1 MNLASQSN
9 QLDVFE
15 RLFEFNMKAGNMP
28 ISRNFLLSLGFMMDS
43 DSPVTDNFFDNA
55 YVETKYCQNITKV
68 FWGLEEYNIAFTHNS
83 SEIDIK
89 TVQ

>member
-1 MNLASQSN
+1 
-9 QLDVFE
+9 
-15 RLFEFNMKAGNMP
+15 MP